1 MPLASMSNVTSICG
15 TPLGAG
21 AMPVNWNTPSVLLSA
36 AISRSPCRTWT
47 STEVWLSAAVEKTWL
62 FLVGM
67 VVLRSISLVNT
78 PPIVSMPRD
87 SGVTSSSS
95 RPLTSPP
102 STPPWIAAPT
112 ATHSSGLMPLKPSLP
127 VSFLTSSCTAGIRV
141 EPPTRRTLEISLAVR
156 PASAIACLTGPAV
169 ASTRWAV
176 SSLNFAR
183 VSVTSRCFGPVAS
196 AVIYGRLMFV
206 EVTPDSSILAFSAAS
221 FSLCMATLSLDR
233 SMPSAFLNSE
243 TR

>member
-1 MPLASMSNVTSICG
+1 MIWSALLRVSTSSLRALSCAAYCSASRTALSISSFERLEEAVMVIFCSAPVPRSFAETFTMPLASMSNVTSICG

-21 AMPVNWNTPSVLLSA
+21 AMPVSWNTPSVLLSA

-112 ATHSSGLMPLKPSLP
+112 ATHSSGLIPLKPSLP

-141 EPPTRRTLEISLAVR
+141 EPPTSRTLEISLAVK
-156 PASAIACLTGPAV
+156 PASDIACLTGPAV
-169 ASTRWAV
+169 ASTR
-176 SSLNFAR
+176 
-183 VSVTSRCFGPVAS
+183 
-196 AVIYGRLMFV
+196 
-206 EVTPDSSILAFSAAS
+206 
-221 FSLCMATLSLDR
+221 
-233 SMPSAFLNSE
+233 
-243 TR
+243 